1 MLSGPACVAL
11 GQLNRVTP
19 PSSLRLHY
27 CSLTD
32 TDWNGT
38 LRVEILRSCKS
49 LSCLWL
55 TSPSGCPAWEGSAE
69 GGGWNWHAVTRQWGK
84 HDAGGDRELFW
95 ENSQLRARSERW
107 SQKAGISVL
116 RELAPAL
123 EHWELAGTHPS
134 LHERGSVFY
143 GFKQCTG

>member
-1 MLSGPACVAL
+1 MLKGVD
-11 GQLNRVTP
+11 G
-19 PSSLRLHY
+19 
-27 CSLTD
+27 TD
-32 TDWNGT
+32 TLLPGSGESTMLEGT
-38 LRVEILRSCKS
+38 
-49 LSCLWL
+49 
-55 TSPSGCPAWEGSAE
+55 
-69 GGGWNWHAVTRQWGK
+69 
-84 HDAGGDRELFW
+84 ELFW

-107 SQKAGISVL
+107 SQKAGISML